1 MYDLPM
7 RLEPEAAPEFALELG
22 TEAALA
28 LGFGGEIVPVVI
40 SELAPYTGAYTV
52 TPKPAAQRLAT
63 RQKRMTDDVTVQAI
77 PYYEV
82 SNESGTTVTRGA

>member
-7 RLEPEAAPEFALELG
+7 RLEP
-22 TEAALA
+22 EAALA

-82 SNESGTTVTRGA
+82 SNESGTTVTIGA

>member
-7 RLEPEAAPEFALELG
+7 KLEPEAAPAFALELG
-22 TEAALA
+22 TEAPLA

-40 SELAPYTGAYTV
+40 SELEPYTGAYTV
-52 TPKPAAQRLAT
+52 TPKMMEQRLAT
-63 RQKRMTDDVTVQAI
+63 KQKRMTDDVTVQAI

-82 SNESGTTVTRGA
+82 SNESGTTVTIGA